1 MERRTSISTSTNS
14 QNYGDKVVDM
24 SYIPYIKDEVV
35 NIDARNA
42 KPNSQY
48 FVFIDGERV
57 DNTYV
62 KPSDIFKVTQ
72 VASTTTPILDPE
84 NLSTGLLADDPARAH
99 DGKIVNA
106 FNFGDVIKNTA
117 HTVSRIDTITHIT
130 SSDGAASFNLT
141 VQDATGLNPGHHVF
155 LYNLNST
162 RGTNATNNRGIETN
176 ITSTITTLGSNHSKQ
191 LNRKYFK
198 ITAVSGTTITLASVD
213 GSTIGQFD
221 SYARTSAYTG
231 TDGGKLQRLTASGV
245 ISYAGVKDSTTVRD
259 IHVTN
264 IKNGFAVGE
273 QVTGTADIGLGAKNT
288 LTLTSINGST
298 VSTTAPTMKATGGTI
313 TSDKEGALNAVL
325 YIPAGRYRTGERSIK
340 LSDNISNTDADFDSF
355 GSTLFTANGMQLEKE
370 RTIVSSRNISFVE
383 DRLFQSQPIRRSSV
397 SNRLIASTTI
407 NFPPQRRGGG
417 GGGWSVV
424 MIHSLKLSLYNLL
437 VELS

>member
-1 MERRTSISTSTNS
+1 MTTTETGNRVRGGDRTSISTSTNS

-176 ITSTITTLGSNHSKQ
+176 ITSTIT
-191 LNRKYFK
+191 
-198 ITAVSGTTITLASVD
+198 
-213 GSTIGQFD
+213 
-221 SYARTSAYTG
+221 
-231 TDGGKLQRLTASGV
+231 
-245 ISYAGVKDSTTVRD
+245 
-259 IHVTN
+259 
-264 IKNGFAVGE
+264 
-273 QVTGTADIGLGAKNT
+273 
-288 LTLTSINGST
+288 
-298 VSTTAPTMKATGGTI
+298 
-313 TSDKEGALNAVL
+313 
-325 YIPAGRYRTGERSIK
+325 
-340 LSDNISNTDADFDSF
+340 
-355 GSTLFTANGMQLEKE
+355 
-370 RTIVSSRNISFVE
+370 
-383 DRLFQSQPIRRSSV
+383 
-397 SNRLIASTTI
+397 
-407 NFPPQRRGGG
+407 
-417 GGGWSVV
+417 
-424 MIHSLKLSLYNLL
+424 LSLIHI
-437 VELS
+437 